1 MKRKIF
7 EWEHDAFRESV
18 RAFLKEEVQPHAERW
33 REAGIVDR
41 EAFRKAGG
49 NGFLL
54 IWADEKYG
62 GQGIEDFR
70 YEQVIMEET
79 PRYGEPGFYMTLHS
93 RLAGPYIQHFGNEE
107 QKERYL
113 PRCVTGETILAIAIT
128 EPDAGSDVA
137 GLKSTAVD
145 KADYYLLNGSKTY
158 VSNGINSDL
167 VIVVARTVLDDP
179 RGLGLF
185 LVERG
190 MEGFRRGRK
199 LEKIGLHA
207 QDTAELFFDNVE
219 VPRENVLGEP
229 DKGFY
234 YLMQGLAE
242 ERLICAVQ
250 SLAAAEEAFRLT
262 MEHIQER
269 RAFGRP
275 LAAFQGTRFR
285 MADMRTEMDLAQVFI
300 DRCVEEHN
308 DGRLTGELAAE
319 AKLYTSELEGR
330 VTDACVQLHGGAG
343 YMAEYKIARLYAN
356 ARVSRIYGG
365 ASEIMREIIARSL
378 GLDPRK
384 MS

>member
-113 PRCVTGETILAIAIT
+113 PKCVTGETILAIAIT

-145 KADYYLLNGSKTY
+145 KGDYYLLNGSKTY
-158 VSNGINSDL
+158 VSNGINADL
-167 VIVVARTVLDDP
+167 VIVVARTVPDDH

-185 LVERG
+185 QVERG
-190 MEGFRRGRK
+190 MEGFRSGRK

-330 VTDACVQLHGGAG
+330 VTDGCVQLHGGAG